1 MISSS
6 VGVKLKNDRS
16 LCLSISKYLGEKI
29 TYCYRFSD
37 VYLYKILW
45 SLVCMDLCQLY
56 TRILKHNIHLCVLK
70 TLCTVSNSIKSLLDS
85 QVQTKAAKSLRG
97 ENNDLALLRL

>member
-6 VGVKLKNDRS
+6 VGVKLKKDRG
-16 LCLSISKYLGEKI
+16 LCLSTSKYLGVKI

-45 SLVCMDLCQLY
+45 SLVCMDLC
-56 TRILKHNIHLCVLK
+56 
-70 TLCTVSNSIKSLLDS
+70 
-85 QVQTKAAKSLRG
+85 
-97 ENNDLALLRL
+97 